1 MVNLWKD
8 YIIQE
13 RKKMKSKNISHQW
26 LMWTGILLI
35 CGVFLC
41 CKSEGG
47 GNGKLYIKIHD
58 APASYR
64 KLEID
69 IHHIRIHRVGMG
81 EGVGWSTVY
90 TRIGG
95 PIDLLDSR
103 NGRYDTLVLNEV
115 PLGKYDQLELYFIF
129 SSVTIGDGTLH
140 PLILPPNSTYT
151 INCAFEI
158 RESNMCQLSIDF
170 DASSSVKENGGTY
183 TLEPTVSVQNADLCG
198 WIAGLVVDSVS
209 TPIPAKI
216 IAWGSGDSVSTLND
230 ITQYGSFQ
238 ILDLPEH
245 SYSIKIVPAD
255 TLVWRDTTITSL
267 SVTRGL
273 ARDVGIIRLRPE

>member
-13 RKKMKSKNISHQW
+13 REKMKSNNISHQW

-64 KLEID
+64 KLEIIID
-69 IHHIRIHRVGMG
+69 HVQIHREGMG
-81 EGVGWSTVY
+81 EGVGWSTVS
-90 TRIGG
+90 TRLGG

-115 PLGKYDQLELYFIF
+115 PLGKYDKLELYFGF
-129 SSVTIGDGTLH
+129 CSVTLENGNPY
-140 PLILPPNSTYT
+140 PLQLPQYSRHT
-151 INCAFEI
+151 INCGFEV
-158 RESNMCQLSIDF
+158 RESNTCQLSIDF
-170 DASSSVKENGGTY
+170 DASGSVKENGGTY

-209 TPIPAKI
+209 NPIPAEI

-238 ILDLPEH
+238 FLDLPEH
-245 SYSIKIVPAD
+245 SYSIKIFPAD
-255 TLVWRDTTITSL
+255 TLVWRDTTISNL